1 MLEMNCD
8 NLVKSFPGGF
18 GMGAGSSEVVEQ
30 HPKCIQLRGM
40 GKAIPRVCAE
50 RQAGKYMHKSQETIE
65 KYSYK
70 ILLVL
75 RYCEDC

>member
-1 MLEMNCD
+1 MNCD

-18 GMGAGSSEVVEQ
+18 GVGGGSSDAVEQ
-30 HPKCIQLRGM
+30 HPKCIQLRGT
-40 GKAIPRVCAE
+40 GKAIPRVRAE